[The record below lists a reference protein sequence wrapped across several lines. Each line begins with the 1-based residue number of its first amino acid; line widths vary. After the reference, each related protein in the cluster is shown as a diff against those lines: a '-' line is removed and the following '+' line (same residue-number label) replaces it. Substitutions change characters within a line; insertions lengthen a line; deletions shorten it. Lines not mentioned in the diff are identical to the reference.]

1 MTDPTAAATAVPSSR
16 KVAIG
21 CFTFV
26 LGGMSGAMV
35 AVLLSKFIAFLTR
48 AESCPGIPTCNW
60 YVYAGVGALFGSVSL
75 SGLVVWTL
83 SKPTPAPPAQPTE

>member
-1 MTDPTAAATAVPSSR
+1 VSDPAVPSTSIPRSR
-16 KVAIG
+16 RVAIG

-60 YVYAGVGALFGSVSL
+60 YVYAGVGALLGSVSL
-75 SGLVVWTL
+75 SGLVVWTI